1 MNKTWLITGVSSGFG
16 KLLAE
21 KALIRGDRVVGTG
34 RSTDALSDL
43 RTRYPERLRI
53 AALDLK
59 DLGSV
64 RGTVD
69 GAFRAFGRIDV
80 IVSNAGYGVLG
91 AAEETTDAQLRD
103 IVETNL
109 LGSIALIRA
118 VLLHLRHQG
127 GGKILQVSSEGGQL
141 AYPGFGLY
149 HATKWGIE
157 GFVEAV
163 TQEVAGF
170 DIGFT
175 LIEPGPARTDFGGNL
190 VQPEPLAAYAGT
202 PAHQTREAALG
213 GGWVIKGDPDR
224 MTDAMIRLVDQEGP
238 LPRRLVLG
246 ADAYARVRAALTRRV
261 EELDNQR
268 AIALSADY
276 TDDELARL

>member
-1 MNKTWLITGVSSGFG
+1 MNKVWLITGVSSGLG

-21 KALIRGDRVVGTG
+21 KALTRGDRVIGTS
-34 RSTDALSDL
+34 RSADTLSDL
-43 RTRYPERLRI
+43 RKRYPEQLRI

-64 RGTVD
+64 RATVD
-69 GAFRAFGRIDV
+69 HAFSEHGRIDF

-103 IVETNL
+103 IADTNL
-109 LGSIALIRA
+109 LGSIVIIRA
-118 VLLHLRHQG
+118 ALPHLRRQG
-127 GGKILQVSSEGGQL
+127 GGRVLQVSSEGGQV
-141 AYPGFGLY
+141 AYPGFSLY

-163 TQEVAGF
+163 AQEVESFGIA
-170 DIGFT
+170 FT
-175 LIEPGPARTDFGGNL
+175 LFEPGPARTNFGGNL

-202 PAHQTREAALG
+202 PAHQLRDAALG

-246 ADAYARVRAALTRRV
+246 ADAYARVRAALTRRI
-261 EELDNQR
+261 EELYNQK
-268 AIALSADY
+268 AIALAADF
-276 TDDELARL
+276 TDEELERL